1 MTKKTYIESLRQY
14 FQLGIGI
21 TIAVTLALLSFD
33 KYDKLLNEDIFH
45 GILSIALFVV
55 TFFWFIAWIY
65 FDQKELQIFEDYI
78 DTGKLKRLNFS
89 TFFNCLL
96 ITILCGVLL
105 ATSDKL
111 LFYLIVVIINTV
123 ITAIAYSIVHYKSF
137 RIYLDTKEEN
147 NNKGQKIILEY
158 YIYRPFFIL
167 DSLMIFLM
175 FSSLALLLSSS
186 FTNNKNY
193 FYVAYIL
200 CIFTIIF
207 HESIVW
213 SWRIKRDKE
222 LLKLEDKTI

>member
-137 RIYLDTKEEN
+137 KIYNDTKEG

-167 DSLMIFLM
+167 DSLMIFLL
-175 FSSLALLLSSS
+175 FSSLALLISSS
-186 FTNNKNY
+186 FTDNKNY
-193 FYVAYIL
+193 FYFSYIL
-200 CIFTIIF
+200 CILTIIF
-207 HESIVW
+207 HELIIW

-222 LLKLEDKTI
+222 LSKLEDKTI